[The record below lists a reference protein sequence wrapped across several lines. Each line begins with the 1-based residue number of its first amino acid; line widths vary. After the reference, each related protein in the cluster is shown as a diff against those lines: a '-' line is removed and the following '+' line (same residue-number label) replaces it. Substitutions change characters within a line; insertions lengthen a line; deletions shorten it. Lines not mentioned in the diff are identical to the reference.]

1 LLNYY
6 LYAKYLFEEK
16 KFVLFVKKKPF
27 FEKTTFISE
36 KINIPHFFGVCIFLI
51 PSFDKQTTPQSEKVP
66 KE

>member
-16 KFVLFVKKKPF
+16 KICFVCKKNQPFVEKYYFLKKK
-27 FEKTTFISE
+27 
-36 KINIPHFFGVCIFLI
+36 IPHFFGVCIFLI
-51 PSFDKQTTPQSEKVP
+51 SSFDKQTTPQSEKVP